1 MILLAVAVRVGSVSR
16 MAMGVF
22 SGLCARSVVM
32 VKTAAEMTLSEFAWE
47 LRAIRDRAWY
57 ISPDSGR
64 RQNGGLRPV
73 AVPGKPRRVSP
84 ANSLTRFFRYGNQAK

>member
-1 MILLAVAVRVGSVSR
+1 

-22 SGLCARSVVM
+22 SGLCVRSVVM

-47 LRAIRDRAWY
+47 LRAIRDKAWN
-57 ISPDSGR
+57 IPPDAGR

-73 AVPGKPRRVSP
+73 AVPGKPRRISS
-84 ANSLTRFFRYGNQAK
+84 AKRFFLFGKQAK